1 MTPKDNKVISYII
14 SSGKKQL
21 TWFLS
26 LHLHTLFLSLHTVS
40 SSGTSTQLCYKYN
53 IQVEWIKPPCIST
66 NFSFFLS
73 PPHIFLYSNNT
84 LFPIVGNI
92 FCCLL
97 RNKTTNK
104 EEIFLIK
111 GTPFFY
117 QPCHSVK
124 PHLFCLYF
132 YVKKTITKGGSCCC
146 CLFCW
151 WGA

>member
-1 MTPKDNKVISYII
+1 MVS
-14 SSGKKQL
+14 
-21 TWFLS
+21 LS
-26 LHLHTLFLSLHTVS
+26 TSTHTLFLSLHTV

-53 IQVEWIKPPCIST
+53 IQSKLNEWITPPCIST

-73 PPHIFLYSNNT
+73 PHKIYYSNNT

-117 QPCHSVK
+117 QPCQSVK

-132 YVKKTITKGGSCCC
+132 YVKKTITKGGACWV
-146 CLFCW
+146 LFVLLVGCI
-151 WGA
+151 G